1 MHPHQPHDNSYSNP
15 ATGDTGR
22 LPAYLSSDPVA
33 ATFNQIFLDTKDRM
47 YQFVRKLTHDES
59 EIKDIVQD
67 CYVSLWQH
75 IHEIDLEQ
83 EVLPLLF
90 TYARNR
96 VIDYLR
102 KRTTRQQL
110 LQEWQPAD
118 GDESPAEQLLD
129 YKERLQQLQVSINR
143 LPSHRKKIF
152 TMVKQDG
159 FSHKEVAEHLGIS
172 TATVKKQIGLSLRF
186 LKEQLPR

>member
-1 MHPHQPHDNSYSNP
+1 MHPHQPHDNNYSNP
-15 ATGDTGR
+15 ASGNTGQLHLSLQPD
-22 LPAYLSSDPVA
+22 PAAV
-33 ATFNQIFLDTKDRM
+33 TFNQIFLATRDRM
-47 YQFVRKLTHDES
+47 YQFVKKLTQDEAD
-59 EIKDIVQD
+59 IKDIVQD

-75 IHEIDLEQ
+75 MPQIDLEQ
-83 EVLPLLF
+83 DVLPLLF

-102 KRTTRQQL
+102 KKATRQQL
-110 LQEWQPAD
+110 LQEWQPAHA
-118 GDESPAEQLLD
+118 DETPTEQLLD
-129 YKERLQQLQVSINR
+129 YKERLEQLQVSINQ

-152 TMVKQDG
+152 TLVKQDG
-159 FSHKEVAEHLGIS
+159 FSHKEVAEQLGIS